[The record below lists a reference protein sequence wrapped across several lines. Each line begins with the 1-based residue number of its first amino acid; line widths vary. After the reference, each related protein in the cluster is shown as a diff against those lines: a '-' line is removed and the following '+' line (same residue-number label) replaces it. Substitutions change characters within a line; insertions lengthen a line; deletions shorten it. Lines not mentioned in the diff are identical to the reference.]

1 MNTKETYS
9 KLKNTYIKEKFFV
22 SYALNGPIVDPANA
36 GRAGLPVN
44 HPISGPVSE
53 PSPLNNR
60 WEYEPVNVSIDG
72 IL

>member
-1 MNTKETYS
+1 MNSNQTYS
-9 KLKNTYIKEKFFV
+9 KLKNTYVKEKFFI
-22 SYALNGPIVDPANA
+22 SYAVNGSMIDPEHA

-44 HPISGPVSE
+44 HPIKGPVSE

-60 WEYEPVNVSIDG
+60 WEYDRGNVSIDG

>member
-1 MNTKETYS
+1 MNNRKTYS
-9 KLKNTYIKEKFFV
+9 KLKNTYVKEKFFV
-22 SYALNGPIVDPANA
+22 SYALNGPMVDPQH
-36 GRAGLPVN
+36 GVRAGLPVN

-60 WEYEPVNVSIDG
+60 WRYDPGPVPIDG